1 MSSNAE
7 TTSALCSVG
16 TDVERAARLLAD
28 GGVVAFG
35 TETVYG
41 LGANALDTH
50 AVSRVFAVKE
60 RPKFDPLIVHL
71 ANFEQLATVA
81 ELENS
86 LVERLATAFWPGPL
100 TLVLPKKPHVPDLV
114 TSGLPTV
121 AVRIPEHPQ
130 ARELIAAA
138 GKPIAA
144 PSANPFGRIS
154 PTRAEHVAEQL
165 GTKIDYILDGGPCR
179 VGVESTVLDLSTS
192 PPTLLRPGGV
202 TVEELN
208 RVIGTI
214 TVGSTAAAHQ
224 PTAPGMLPSH
234 YAPRTPLQIQ
244 ETISRPAGT
253 GRFGLLAFQ
262 EPVSR
267 DGWQAVEVLSE
278 TGDLVEAAAN
288 FFAALRR
295 LDAIGLDGIVA
306 EPFPNEGLG
315 RALNDRLRRAAH
327 VE

>member
-1 MSSNAE
+1 MSSNTE
-7 TTSALCSVG
+7 STSAICPVG
-16 TDVERAARLLAD
+16 TDVERAAQLLAN

-41 LGANALDTH
+41 LGADALNPH

-71 ANFEQLATVA
+71 ADYEQLSTVA
-81 ELENS
+81 DVENS
-86 LVERLATAFWPGPL
+86 LVEQLAAVFWPGPL
-100 TLVLPKKPHVPDLV
+100 TLVLPKKPNVPDLV

-130 ARELIAAA
+130 ARALIAAA

-154 PTRAEHVAEQL
+154 PTRADHVAEQL
-165 GTKIDYILDGGPCR
+165 GTKIDYIFDGGPCR
-179 VGVESTVLDLSTS
+179 VGVESTVLDVSTN

-202 TVEELN
+202 TVEALED
-208 RVIGTI
+208 VIGP
-214 TVGSTAAAHQ
+214 VALPSSAAETH
-224 PTAPGMLPSH
+224 PSAPGMLPSH
-234 YAPRTPLQIQ
+234 YAPGTPLQIR
-244 ETISRPAGT
+244 ESVTPPDPSRKL
-253 GRFGLLAFQ
+253 GLLAFR
-262 EPVSR
+262 EPSSR
-267 DGWQAVEVLSE
+267 DGWSNVEVLSS

-295 LDAIGLDGIVA
+295 LDALELDGIVA
-306 EPFPNEGLG
+306 DSFPSEGLG
-315 RALNDRLRRAAH
+315 RALNDRLQRAAH
-327 VE
+327 TE